1 MTKPIGRRTA
11 HGDFESS
18 LEGTQRVLLRGRNP
32 ALWLSQLHHI
42 CIVSVLMKPIIVF
55 FPKFRNFYD
64 IRYKTDIVFN
74 KSFER
79 KRKVATVNFDGN
91 FESHLISFL
100 INIIKIESIYV
111 ETNWST
117 NRIVLFDSEETASDG
132 IGERPSVDSSV
143 ITSPT
148 AAWVNTFL
156 IIVSFFDE
164 ESSSSSLGVNT
175 FSAPCRSS
183 MWVLSQ

>member
-1 MTKPIGRRTA
+1 MSSTTYLKKDEFEPKTGGNEPLMTKPIGRRTA

-42 CIVSVLMKPIIVF
+42 CIVSVLMEPIIVF
-55 FPKFRNFYD
+55 FLKFRKFHD

-91 FESHLISFL
+91 FESHLISFYQHYK
-100 INIIKIESIYV
+100 N
-111 ETNWST
+111 
-117 NRIVLFDSEETASDG
+117 
-132 IGERPSVDSSV
+132 
-143 ITSPT
+143 
-148 AAWVNTFL
+148 
-156 IIVSFFDE
+156 
-164 ESSSSSLGVNT
+164 
-175 FSAPCRSS
+175 
-183 MWVLSQ
+183 